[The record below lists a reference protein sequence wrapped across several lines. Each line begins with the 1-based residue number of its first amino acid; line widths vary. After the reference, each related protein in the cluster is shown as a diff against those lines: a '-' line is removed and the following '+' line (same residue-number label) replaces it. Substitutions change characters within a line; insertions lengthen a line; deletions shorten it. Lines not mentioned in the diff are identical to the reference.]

1 MMFSSQHRRK
11 RNKGFTLI
19 EVLVSLFMF
28 LTIMTAVSQI
38 FVSAFSGYRYTK
50 TVQLDVEAAQ
60 FALNTLAKELRTS
73 SVVSAAGNQSF
84 VKFYDH
90 SQGVCF
96 LYRVSGGNLQVA
108 RQTATGVSD
117 CRSKSLPA
125 FTAIATDIT
134 AGRFLVVPS
143 DAAATPLLVGKVTI
157 SLEIAQDAAHRAR
170 IQSSVSLVD
179 YGESG
184 FIQI

>member
-38 FVSAFSGYRYTK
+38 FVSA
-50 TVQLDVEAAQ
+50 
-60 FALNTLAKELRTS
+60 
-73 SVVSAAGNQSF
+73 VSAAGNQSF

-143 DAAATPLLVGKVTI
+143 DAAATPLFVGKGTI